1 MPITLTE
8 DEMSALIDHLR
19 LESRFSFYRD
29 ELQEASV
36 PPFDGDEDDKN
47 DYVLA
52 VKKAEDLFLDADEA
66 LQSSDYFPAD
76 AFDETPHFGNL
87 CTQADIW
94 TMEAGDILP
103 KKRLRELVKAYLQ
116 ENT

>member
-8 DEMSALIDHLR
+8 DEMNALVDHLH

-36 PPFDGDEDDKN
+36 PPFNGDENDKN
-47 DYVLA
+47 DYALA
-52 VKKAEDLFLDADEA
+52 VKEAEDLFLDADEA
-66 LQSSDYFPAD
+66 RQSSGYFPAD
-76 AFDETPHFGNL
+76 AFAWTPHFGNL
-87 CTQADIW
+87 CTQAEIW
-94 TMEAGDILP
+94 TIEHGAILP
-103 KKRLRELVKAYLQ
+103 RTMLQSLVSTYLQ